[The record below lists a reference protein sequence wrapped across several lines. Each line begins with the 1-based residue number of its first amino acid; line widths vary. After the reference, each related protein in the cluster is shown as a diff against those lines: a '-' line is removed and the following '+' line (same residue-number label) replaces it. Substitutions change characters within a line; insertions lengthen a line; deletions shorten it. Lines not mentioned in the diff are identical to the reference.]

1 MKKNGKKI
9 FFFSLGIFLLSLIF
23 WWTVSLTYREVNG
36 HTLSIVALFLIIY
49 LSFWGLYFFTIR
61 DKLVNSFV
69 IILSGATFF
78 IFFPF
83 NIYYLLGLSLLIFSL
98 FISRSKILRESNLRI
113 KISVV
118 KILRPGIVFLTL
130 FLFIHLSLI
139 SYFNP
144 LLQQIKTEEINF
156 PRSWFKIIEKPLN
169 SLFES
174 LFSPFELEMIK
185 EGNSFGNLNI
195 NHLHLDSNTQQK
207 ISSELIYQILNQRL
221 KKVVEPYQKYIP
233 LVASVAV
240 FLVLQ
245 ALLFIIRPLTLFF
258 AQFIFLIF
266 YWTKFV
272 KIKKESREVEVL
284 TL

>member
-1 MKKNGKKI
+1 MKENGKKI

-49 LSFWGLYFFTIR
+49 LSFWGLYFFIIR
-61 DKLVNSFV
+61 DKLVNSFA

-83 NIYYLLGLSLLIFSL
+83 NVYYLLGLSLLIFSL

-185 EGNSFGNLNI
+185 KGNSFGNLNI
-195 NHLHLDSNTQQK
+195 NYLYLDSNTQQK

>member
-1 MKKNGKKI
+1 MKENGKKI

-49 LSFWGLYFFTIR
+49 LSFWGLYFFIIR
-61 DKLVNSFV
+61 DKLVNSFA

-83 NIYYLLGLSLLIFSL
+83 NVYYLLGLSLLIFSL

-185 EGNSFGNLNI
+185 KGNSFGNLNI
-195 NHLHLDSNTQQK
+195 NHLYLDSNTQQK

-272 KIKKESREVEVL
+272 KIKKESRDVEVL

>member
-1 MKKNGKKI
+1 MKENGKKI

-49 LSFWGLYFFTIR
+49 LSFWGLYFFIIR
-61 DKLVNSFV
+61 DKLVNSFA

-83 NIYYLLGLSLLIFSL
+83 NVYYLLGLSLLIFSL

-185 EGNSFGNLNI
+185 KGNSFGNLNI
-195 NHLHLDSNTQQK
+195 NHLYLDSNTQQK